1 MSADRQK
8 PSKPSRSTR
17 RKSAHADD
25 ETASA
30 KRASRNERQAA
41 YQRDYRAAQAKAR
54 IPSRDDVAAVAF
66 HWFITHCLEK
76 KDNDGLRK
84 IRWEV
89 VRRLVELG
97 FDREG
102 AEFRVDDLVTRYK
115 DGWAFQ
121 RKPHLGRDRH
131 EEADD

>member
-1 MSADRQK
+1 MSADSQ
-8 PSKPSRSTR
+8 KPSRSTR
-17 RKSAHADD
+17 QKSARTDD
-25 ETASA
+25 ETHSA

-41 YQRDYRAAQAKAR
+41 YQREYRAEQAKAR

-66 HWFITHCLEK
+66 HWFITLCFEK
-76 KDNDGLRK
+76 NDNDGVRK

-102 AEFRVDDLVTRYK
+102 TELRFDDLVKRYK
-115 DGWAFQ
+115 NGWAFQ
-121 RKPHLGRDRH
+121 RKPHLGRDCH
-131 EEADD
+131 EEDAD

>member
-1 MSADRQK
+1 MSADSQ
-8 PSKPSRSTR
+8 KPSRSTR
-17 RKSAHADD
+17 RKSAREDD

-41 YQRDYRAAQAKAR
+41 YQREYRAALAKAR

-66 HWFITHCLEK
+66 HWFITLCFEK
-76 KDNDGLRK
+76 NDDEGLKK

-102 AEFRVDDLVTRYK
+102 TEFRFDDLIARYK
-115 DGWAFQ
+115 KGWTFQ
-121 RKPHLGRDRH
+121 RKPHLGRDLH
-131 EEADD
+131 EESDD

>member
-1 MSADRQK
+1 MMSADSR
-8 PSKPSRSTR
+8 KPSRSTR
-17 RKSAHADD
+17 RKSAREDD

-41 YQRDYRAAQAKAR
+41 YQREYRATLAKAR

-66 HWFITHCLEK
+66 HWFITLCFEK
-76 KDNDGLRK
+76 NDDDGLRK

-102 AEFRVDDLVTRYK
+102 TELRFDDLVKRYK
-115 DGWAFQ
+115 NGWAFQ
-121 RKPHLGRDRH
+121 RKPHLGRDRP
-131 EEADD
+131 DDGSD

>member
-1 MSADRQK
+1 M
-8 PSKPSRSTR
+8 T
-17 RKSAHADD
+17 
-25 ETASA
+25 
-30 KRASRNERQAA
+30 
-41 YQRDYRAAQAKAR
+41 AQAKAR

-66 HWFITHCLEK
+66 HWFITLCFEK
-76 KDNDGLRK
+76 NDNDGLRK

-131 EEADD
+131 DEDDD

>member
-1 MSADRQK
+1 MNADSQ
-8 PSKPSRSTR
+8 KPSRSTR
-17 RKSAHADD
+17 QESARTDD
-25 ETASA
+25 ETHSA

-41 YQRDYRAAQAKAR
+41 YQREYRAALAKAR

-66 HWFITHCLEK
+66 HWLITLYIEK
-76 KDNDGLRK
+76 KDNEGLRK

-102 AEFRVDDLVTRYK
+102 AEFRVDDLVSRYK